1 MESLL
6 HASSSLVSLRPRI
19 DGRDSFINPSRRVC
33 LNPNLA
39 RRGSKPLS
47 LVAAAKKKKSKKDDN
62 HGFSA
67 KPDEATGPFPESI
80 LLKEKKIDEEGDLL
94 PEFADAEEK
103 ELYEFL
109 DLQLQSDLNE
119 ERMRHYEVVYLI
131 HEKHAE
137 EVESI
142 NQKVQEFLKEKKGK
156 VWRFSDWG
164 MRRLAYKIQKAEN
177 AHYILMNFEIEAKYL
192 NEFKGLLDSDERV
205 IRHLVMKRDEA
216 ITEDCPPP
224 PEFHSVR
231 SGNEF
236 YDDDDEEEEF
246 EEGEDEED
254 GEEDG
259 DNIEYEVDDDG
270 NVVMVL
276 YEDEEEEEEDGNSE
290 PEEGQDKSKNGRRE
304 TRRTVNVGG

>member
-6 HASSSLVSLRPRI
+6 HASSSLLSLRPRI
-19 DGRDSFINPSRRVC
+19 DGRDSFINSPRVYLIPS
-33 LNPNLA
+33 LA
-39 RRGSKPLS
+39 RRGSKSLPL
-47 LVAAAKKKKSKKDDN
+47 LVAAAKKKKSKKDDS
-62 HGFSA
+62 HSFSA
-67 KPDEATGPFPESI
+67 RPDEATGPFPESI

-94 PEFADAEEK
+94 PEFADDEEK

-137 EVESI
+137 EVESV
-142 NQKVQEFLKEKKGK
+142 NEKVQEFLKEKKGK

-177 AHYILMNFEIEAKYL
+177 AHYILMNFEMEAKHL
-192 NEFKGLLDSDERV
+192 NEFKGMLDSDERV

-231 SGNEF
+231 ASMDGDDDF
-236 YDDDDEEEEF
+236 YDDDEEEEEEF
-246 EEGEDEED
+246 DEEEEGDD
-254 GEEDG
+254 V
-259 DNIEYEVDDDG
+259 EYEVDDDG
-270 NVVMVL
+270 NVVMVV
-276 YEDEEEEEEDGNSE
+276 YEEDEEEQ
-290 PEEGQDKSKNGRRE
+290 GQDQSNKGIRE
-304 TRRTVNVGG
+304 KKRTTVNV

>member
-6 HASSSLVSLRPRI
+6 HASSSLLSFRPRI
-19 DGRDSFINPSRRVC
+19 DGRDLFLNPSRVC
-33 LNPNLA
+33 LSPIL
-39 RRGSKPLS
+39 RRRVSKPPP
-47 LVAAAKKKKSKKDDN
+47 LVAAAKKKRSKKDDN
-62 HGFSA
+62 HSFSA

-80 LLKEKKIDEEGDLL
+80 ILKEKKIDEEGDLL
-94 PEFADAEEK
+94 PDFADAEEK

-137 EVESI
+137 EVETI
-142 NQKVQEFLKEKKGK
+142 NQKVQDFFKEKKGK

-164 MRRLAYKIQKAEN
+164 MRRLAYKIQKANN
-177 AHYILMNFEIEAKYL
+177 AHYILMNFEIEAKHL

-231 SGNEF
+231 DSM
-236 YDDDDEEEEF
+236 DDDEFDDEDEDEEEE
-246 EEGEDEED
+246 ELDD
-254 GEEDG
+254 DEDG
-259 DNIEYEVDDDG
+259 DNVEYEVDEDG

-276 YEDEEEEEEDGNSE
+276 YEDDDEEEEGTGE
-290 PEEGQDKSKNGRRE
+290 PVQEQDRSSKAVRE
-304 TRRTVNVGG
+304 NRTTVNVGG

>member
-6 HASSSLVSLRPRI
+6 HASSSLLSLRPRI
-19 DGRDSFINPSRRVC
+19 DGRDSFINSPRVC
-33 LNPNLA
+33 LIPSLA
-39 RRGSKPLS
+39 PRGSKSLPL
-47 LVAAAKKKKSKKDDN
+47 VIAAAKKKKSKKDDS
-62 HGFSA
+62 HSFSA
-67 KPDEATGPFPESI
+67 RPDEATGPFPESI

-94 PEFADAEEK
+94 PEFADDEEK

-137 EVESI
+137 EVESV
-142 NQKVQEFLKEKKGK
+142 NEKVQEFLKEKKGK

-177 AHYILMNFEIEAKYL
+177 AHYILMNFEMEAKHL
-192 NEFKGLLDSDERV
+192 NEFKGMLDSDERV

-231 SGNEF
+231 ASMDGDDDF
-236 YDDDDEEEEF
+236 YDDDEEEEEEF
-246 EEGEDEED
+246 DEEEEGDD
-254 GEEDG
+254 V
-259 DNIEYEVDDDG
+259 EYEVDDDG
-270 NVVMVL
+270 NVVMVV
-276 YEDEEEEEEDGNSE
+276 YEEDEEEQ
-290 PEEGQDKSKNGRRE
+290 GQDQSNKGIRE
-304 TRRTVNVGG
+304 KKRTTVNV

>member
-19 DGRDSFINPSRRVC
+19 DGRDSFINPPRVC
-33 LNPNLA
+33 LIPSLG
-39 RRGSKPLS
+39 RRGSKSLP
-47 LVAAAKKKKSKKDDN
+47 LVAAAKKKKSKKDDS
-62 HGFSA
+62 HSFSA
-67 KPDEATGPFPESI
+67 RPDEATGPFPESI

-94 PEFADAEEK
+94 PEFADDEEK

-131 HEKHAE
+131 HEKFAE
-137 EVESI
+137 EVESV
-142 NQKVQEFLKEKKGK
+142 NEKVQEFLKEKKGK

-177 AHYILMNFEIEAKYL
+177 AHYILMNFEIEAKHL
-192 NEFKGLLDSDERV
+192 NEFKGMLDGDERV

-231 SGNEF
+231 ASMDEDEF
-236 YDDDDEEEEF
+236 DDDEDEEEEF
-246 EEGEDEED
+246 DEEEEGDD
-254 GEEDG
+254 V
-259 DNIEYEVDDDG
+259 EYEVDDDG
-270 NVVMVL
+270 NVVMVV
-276 YEDEEEEEEDGNSE
+276 YEEDGDDE
-290 PEEGQDKSKNGRRE
+290 QEQGQDQSNKAIRE
-304 TRRTVNVGG
+304 DRTTVNV

>member
-19 DGRDSFINPSRRVC
+19 D
-33 LNPNLA
+33 A
-39 RRGSKPLS
+39 E
-47 LVAAAKKKKSKKDDN
+47 AKKKKSKKDDN
-62 HGFSA
+62 HSFSA
-67 KPDEATGPFPESI
+67 RPDEATGPFPESI
-80 LLKEKKIDEEGDLL
+80 ILKEKKIDEEGELL

-137 EVESI
+137 EVETI

-192 NEFKGLLDSDERV
+192 NEFKGLLDGDERV

-231 SGNEF
+231 AGMEDDEF
-236 YDDDDEEEEF
+236 DDDEEEEEF
-246 EEGEDEED
+246 D
-254 GEEDG
+254 EDG
-259 DNIEYEVDDDG
+259 DNVEYEVDDDG

-276 YEDEEEEEEDGNSE
+276 YEDDGEEKEEDGTNE
-290 PEEGQDKSKNGRRE
+290 PEQGQDQPNNGKRE
-304 TRRTVNVGG
+304 NRRTVNVGG

>member
-6 HASSSLVSLRPRI
+6 HASSSLLSLRPRI
-19 DGRDSFINPSRRVC
+19 DGRDSFINPSRVF
-33 LNPNLA
+33 LSPSLG
-39 RRGSKPLS
+39 RRESKSLP
-47 LVAAAKKKKSKKDDN
+47 LVATAKKKKSKKDDN
-62 HGFSA
+62 HGFSVRS
-67 KPDEATGPFPESI
+67 DEATGPFPESI
-80 LLKEKKIDEEGDLL
+80 LLKEKKVDAEGDLL

-137 EVESI
+137 EVESV
-142 NQKVQEFLKEKKGK
+142 NEKVQEFLKEKKGK

-224 PEFHSVR
+224 PEFHSDQ
-231 SGNEF
+231 S
-236 YDDDDEEEEF
+236 
-246 EEGEDEED
+246 
-254 GEEDG
+254 
-259 DNIEYEVDDDG
+259 DNA
-270 NVVMVL
+270 
-276 YEDEEEEEEDGNSE
+276 
-290 PEEGQDKSKNGRRE
+290 RRN
-304 TRRTVNVGG
+304 RRTVNVGG

>member
-6 HASSSLVSLRPRI
+6 HASSSLVSLRPRT
-19 DGRDSFINPSRRVC
+19 DGRDSFINPPRVC
-33 LNPNLA
+33 LSPSFG
-39 RRGSKPLS
+39 RRGSKYLP

-62 HGFSA
+62 HSFSA
-67 KPDEATGPFPESI
+67 RPDEATGPFPESI
-80 LLKEKKIDEEGDLL
+80 ILKE
-94 PEFADAEEK
+94 

-137 EVESI
+137 EVQSI
-142 NQKVQEFLKEKKGK
+142 NEKVQEFMKEKKGK

-177 AHYILMNFEIEAKYL
+177 AHYILMNFEMEAKYL
-192 NEFKGLLDSDERV
+192 NEFKGLLDADERV

-231 SGNEF
+231 ASMN
-236 YDDDDEEEEF
+236 DDDF
-246 EEGEDEED
+246 SDEED
-254 GEEDG
+254 EDDEEDG

-276 YEDEEEEEEDGNSE
+276 YEDEEEAE
-290 PEEGQDKSKNGRRE
+290 EEGQDQANNATRE
-304 TRRTVNVGG
+304 NRRTVNVGG

>member
-6 HASSSLVSLRPRI
+6 HTSSSLVSLRPRI
-19 DGRDSFINPSRRVC
+19 DGRDSFINPSRVC
-33 LNPNLA
+33 LSLSLG
-39 RRGSKPLS
+39 RRGSKSLP

-62 HGFSA
+62 HSFSA
-67 KPDEATGPFPESI
+67 RPDEATGPFPESI

-94 PEFADAEEK
+94 PDFADAEEK

-142 NQKVQEFLKEKKGK
+142 NEKVQEFLKEKKGK

-231 SGNEF
+231 ASMN
-236 YDDDDEEEEF
+236 DDDFDDDDEDDEEEE
-246 EEGEDEED
+246 
-254 GEEDG
+254 DG
-259 DNIEYEVDDDG
+259 DNVEYEVDDDG

-276 YEDEEEEEEDGNSE
+276 YEDEEDEGEEDGGDE
-290 PEEGQDKSKNGRRE
+290 LEQGQDQSNNARRE
-304 TRRTVNVGG
+304 NRRTVNVGG

>member
-19 DGRDSFINPSRRVC
+19 DGRDSFINPSRVC
-33 LNPNLA
+33 LS
-39 RRGSKPLS
+39 RRESKPLPL
-47 LVAAAKKKKSKKDDN
+47 LVATAKKKKSKKDDN
-62 HGFSA
+62 HGFSVR
-67 KPDEATGPFPESI
+67 PDEATGPFPESI
-80 LLKEKKIDEEGDLL
+80 LLKEKKVDEEGDLL

-131 HEKHAE
+131 HEKNAE

-142 NQKVQEFLKEKKGK
+142 NEKVQEFLKEKKGI

-231 SGNEF
+231 AGMDDDEF
-236 YDDDDEEEEF
+236 DDDDEEE
-246 EEGEDEED
+246 DEEN
-254 GEEDG
+254 EDG
-259 DNIEYEVDDDG
+259 DNVEYELDEDG
-270 NVVMVL
+270 NVVMVV
-276 YEDEEEEEEDGNSE
+276 YEDEEEEEEDGADE
-290 PEEGQDKSKNGRRE
+290 PEQGQDQSDNARRE
-304 TRRTVNVGG
+304 NRRTVNVVG